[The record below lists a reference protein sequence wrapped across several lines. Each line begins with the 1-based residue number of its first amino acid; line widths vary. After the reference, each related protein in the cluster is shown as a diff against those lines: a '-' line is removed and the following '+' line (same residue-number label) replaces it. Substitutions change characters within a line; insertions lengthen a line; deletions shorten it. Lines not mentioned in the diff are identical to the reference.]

1 MFKSLKCYVLIDGM
15 WVRVCP
21 KWVDTVC
28 WVACGVM
35 LAAVAVG
42 VYAATH

>member
-1 MFKSLKCYVLIDGM
+1 MFKSLKCYVLVDGM

-28 WVACGVM
+28 WVASGLL
-35 LAAVAVG
+35 LAATVG
-42 VYAATH
+42 IVYVATH